1 MFVMA
6 VKNTGFGVEYL
17 RRLSIWEF
25 MDLIENVIKN
35 LKYAESKQKR
45 S

>member
-6 VKNTGFGVEYL
+6 VKNTGFAVEYL

-35 LKYAESKQKR
+35 LKDAESKQKR
-45 S
+45 T

>member
-1 MFVMA
+1 MA

-25 MDLIENVIKN
+25 MDLLENVIKN
-35 LKYAESKQKR
+35 LKDAESKQKR
-45 S
+45 T